1 MMIDDADVRARRVL
15 TYAFSRSAVID
26 DSVRHSLTDEE
37 IRRPTQLV
45 QDRNGY
51 WFPMLLFGLLILAA
65 PLMYRPSQLPI
76 GIDYLW
82 NPNGGT
88 QSAIS
93 GLAFAPLQ
101 QFGTFAEALGD
112 PMSVALYWF
121 CAVMFGPLITLIWYH
136 LRARRV
142 GAVPQTGWHLLYA
155 SASLALYVVLYPVI
169 EFVTLNL
176 PRNTA
181 TSLSPG
187 AQQLAGAL
195 SVAGFVA
202 GLTVAAVAVAAGI
215 RSGRRLSTA
224 RWAVGGLGML
234 VAIAAAAAIEFVA
247 FLQPRNSY
255 GALLIIGV
263 GLLALSLVEPG
274 RACAVIAAVFTAVAL
289 ATNLFGMRVSNATSS
304 GLSPEHMA
312 FTSLVLPGAVL
323 IVGGLIGLAGC
334 VRARR
339 RAR

>member
-1 MMIDDADVRARRVL
+1 MMIDDADMRERRVL
-15 TYAFSRSAVID
+15 TYAFSRPAVID
-26 DSVRHSLTDEE
+26 DSVFHSMTDEE
-37 IRRPTQLV
+37 IRRPGKLV

-101 QFGTFAEALGD
+101 QFGTFAQALGD

-121 CAVMFGPLITLIWYH
+121 CAVMFGPLITLTWYH

-155 SASLALYVVLYPVI
+155 SASLALYVALYPVI

-181 TSLSPG
+181 TSVSPDT
-187 AQQLAGAL
+187 QHLAAML
-195 SVAGFVA
+195 SVGGFVA
-202 GLTVAAVAVAAGI
+202 GLAVAAVAVVPR

-224 RWAVGGLGML
+224 RWTVGGLGML
-234 VAIAAAAAIEFVA
+234 VAIASAAAIEFVA

-255 GALLIIGV
+255 GALLIIGI

-274 RACAVIAAVFTAVAL
+274 RMCAVIAAVFTAVAL
-289 ATNLFGMRVSNATSS
+289 LTNLFGTQVSNAMSS
-304 GLSPEHMA
+304 GLSPEHTA
-312 FTSLVLPGAVL
+312 FTSLLLPGAVL
-323 IVGGLIGLAGC
+323 IVGGLIGLAGGL
-334 VRARR
+334 RARR
-339 RAR
+339 RTR